1 MTLEDGEKRRDSAV
15 LDAQAVRVLGSNV
28 FPIELGD
35 GFAQRRLG
43 ARQSLTLLLP
53 VCWGTP
59 ESSRFA
65 SGEFAN
71 TFSDSFN
78 EKALGLGEP
87 PPRCVH
93 TRSMC

>member
-1 MTLEDGEKRRDSAV
+1 MTLEDGEKRRNSAV
-15 LDAQAVRVLGSNV
+15 LDAQAVRVLKSNI
-28 FPIELGD
+28 FSFELGD
-35 GFAQRRLG
+35 GFARRRLG
-43 ARQSLTLLLP
+43 IRSLTLLLP